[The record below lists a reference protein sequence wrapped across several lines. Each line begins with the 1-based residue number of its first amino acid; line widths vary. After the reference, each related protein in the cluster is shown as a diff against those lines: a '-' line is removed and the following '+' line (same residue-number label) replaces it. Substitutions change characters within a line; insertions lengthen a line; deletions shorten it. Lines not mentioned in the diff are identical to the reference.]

1 MLTDGSLQRMIFRAL
16 VIATV
21 GALVACSSLKK
32 SPASG
37 TKFSSKWASFESSA
51 KDHNSIVSLPPF
63 ERSPRA
69 SQDAVDQAIKVAN
82 SKLDAIGRLNSD
94 EVTFENTIVALDDM
108 AFDVSLVASRTYMLK
123 ETSESAEHRK
133 KATDAIKK
141 IDEWAVGLDYRE
153 DVYRAVKAF
162 ADSRPILQGE
172 DKRLLD
178 QTLRDYRRAGLHLSK
193 TERDEVEKL
202 RKELSSATTEFRTN
216 ITNAKKSLKFTRVEL
231 DGLPKMFLDQVKT
244 GKNEYTLQANVT
256 FHYLNILRSAK
267 NEQTRIRFSA
277 ERLKLASDKNIPL
290 LKKVIQ
296 LRALIANKLGY
307 KTWADYRCEVKMAGD
322 GKTAIDFLRNL
333 KRGLEPKWK
342 AEMAEFTKIKRRET
356 NDSDAIINMWDIF
369 YYENLYKK
377 ERFSVDAEQLRVFF
391 PYEQTLQ
398 GMFRVYE
405 EIFRLKIVEAKPKY
419 KWSNQ
424 VTLHLVYDSLSGEPL
439 GAMYLDMFPRDG
451 KFNHFAMFPLISGKK
466 LSNGKYQRPTV
477 ALICNFPNP
486 GKDKIS
492 LLSHDN
498 VETLF
503 HEFGHA
509 LHGILTRTKFTRF
522 AGTSVPRDFVEAPSQ
537 MLENWIWDKSVLDS
551 FAADYRDSS
560 KKIPQ
565 AVLDKLQEAKKGTIA
580 RHYRRQLS
588 YGLVDLGLHSL
599 NAEEAKTV
607 DPVELS
613 HQITENVYLKPQENT
628 SFVGYFGHL
637 MGYDAGY
644 YGYAWADAI
653 SADMATVFENAP
665 NRYYDKKAGMRLRK
679 EIYEIGDSRDVNESI
694 EKFLGR
700 PRSLK
705 PFLKDLGI
713 DK

>member
-1 MLTDGSLQRMIFRAL
+1 MIIRAL
-16 VIATV
+16 IIIFI
-21 GALVACSSLKK
+21 GALVSCSTLKK
-32 SPASG
+32 TGSDM
-37 TKFSSKWASFESSA
+37 KFSSKWDSFESSA
-51 KDHNSIVSLPPF
+51 INNNSIVSLPPF
-63 ERSPRA
+63 ERSPQA
-69 SQDAVDQAIKVAN
+69 SLDAVDQAIHVAN
-82 SKLDAIGRLNSD
+82 SKLDAIGRLKED
-94 EVTFENTIVALDDM
+94 EVTFDNTIVALDDM
-108 AFDVSLVASRTYMLK
+108 AFDVSLVANRTYMLK
-123 ETSESAEHRK
+123 ETSESAKHRK

-162 ADSRPILQGE
+162 VDTQPELQGE

-193 TERDEVEKL
+193 DDRNEVEKL

-216 ITNAKKSLKFTRVEL
+216 ITNAKKSLKFTKSEL
-231 DGLPKMFLDQVKT
+231 VGLPDAFLDHVKT
-244 GKNEYTLQANVT
+244 AKDQYTLLANVT

-267 NEQTRIRFSA
+267 SEQTRIRFSA

-290 LKKVIQ
+290 LKNIIQ

-322 GKTAIDFLRNL
+322 GKTASDFLMNL

-356 NDSDAIINMWDIF
+356 NDSDAVVNMWDIF

-405 EIFRLKIVEAKPKY
+405 EIFRLKIVEAKPQY
-419 KWSNQ
+419 KWNNQ

-439 GAMYLDMFPRDG
+439 GALYLDMFPRDG

-466 LSNGKYQRPTV
+466 LSSGNYQRPTV

-486 GKDKIS
+486 GKNKTS

-509 LHGILTRTKFTRF
+509 LHGILTQTKYTRF

-551 FAADYRDSS
+551 FAADYRDPS

-565 AVLDKLQEAKKGTIA
+565 SVLDKLQEAKKGTIA

-599 NAEEAKTV
+599 SVDEAKTV

-613 HQITENVYLKPQENT
+613 HQITEDVYLKPQENT

-653 SADMATVFENAP
+653 SADMATVFKNAP
-665 NRYYDKKAGMRLRK
+665 NRFYDKKAGMRLRK
-679 EIYEIGDSRDVNESI
+679 EIYEIGDSRDVNVSI

-700 PRSLK
+700 TRSLE

-713 DK
+713 NK

>member
-51 KDHNSIVSLPPF
+51 RDHNSIVSLPPF

-398 GMFRVYE
+398 GMFRIYE

>member
-1 MLTDGSLQRMIFRAL
+1 MIFRAL
-16 VIATV
+16 LIAAV
-21 GALVACSSLKK
+21 GTLVACSSLKN
-32 SPASG
+32 SPVSG
-37 TKFSSKWASFESSA
+37 TKFSSEWASFESSA
-51 KDHNSIVSLPPF
+51 KDNNSIVLLPPF

-69 SQDAVDQAIKVAN
+69 SQNAVDEVIRVAN
-82 SKLDAIGRLNSD
+82 SKLDAIGGLMPE
-94 EVTFENTIVALDDM
+94 EVTFDNTIVALDDM
-108 AFDVSLVASRTYMLK
+108 AFDVSLVANRTYMLK
-123 ETSESAEHRK
+123 ETSENAEHRK

-162 ADSRPILQGE
+162 ADSNPELQGE

-193 TERDEVEKL
+193 VERDQVEKL

-216 ITNAKKSLKFTRVEL
+216 ITNAKKSLKFNKTEL
-231 DGLPKMFLDQVKT
+231 AGLPDAFLEQVKT
-244 GKNEYTLQANVT
+244 GEDQYTLQANVT

-267 NEQTRIRFSA
+267 SEQTRIRFSA
-277 ERLKLASDKNIPL
+277 ERLKLASDKNVPL

-322 GKTAIDFLRNL
+322 GKTASDFLINL

-356 NDSDAIINMWDIF
+356 NDSDAVVNMWDIF

-405 EIFRLKIVEAKPKY
+405 EIFRLKIVEAKPQY
-419 KWSNQ
+419 KWNNQ

-439 GAMYLDMFPRDG
+439 GALYLDMFPRDG

-466 LSNGKYQRPTV
+466 LSNGYYQRPTV

-509 LHGILTRTKFTRF
+509 LHGILTRTKYTRF

-551 FAADYRDSS
+551 FAADYRDPS

-565 AVLDKLQEAKKGTIA
+565 TVLDKLQEAKKGTIA

-588 YGLVDLGLHSL
+588 YGLVDLGLHTL
-599 NAEEAKTV
+599 NVDEAKTV

-613 HQITENVYLKPQENT
+613 HQITEDVYLKPQENT

-665 NRYYDKKAGMRLRK
+665 DRYYDKKAGMRLRM

-700 PRSLK
+700 PRSLE

-713 DK
+713 NK

>member
-51 KDHNSIVSLPPF
+51 RDHNSIVSLPPF

-202 RKELSSATTEFRTN
+202 RKELSSATTEFRAN

-356 NDSDAIINMWDIF
+356 NDSDAIVNMWDIF

-398 GMFRVYE
+398 GMFRIYE

-700 PRSLK
+700 TRSLE

>member
-1 MLTDGSLQRMIFRAL
+1 
-16 VIATV
+16 
-21 GALVACSSLKK
+21 
-32 SPASG
+32 
-37 TKFSSKWASFESSA
+37 
-51 KDHNSIVSLPPF
+51 
-63 ERSPRA
+63 
-69 SQDAVDQAIKVAN
+69 
-82 SKLDAIGRLNSD
+82 
-94 EVTFENTIVALDDM
+94 
-108 AFDVSLVASRTYMLK
+108 
-123 ETSESAEHRK
+123 
-133 KATDAIKK
+133 
-141 IDEWAVGLDYRE
+141 
-153 DVYRAVKAF
+153 
-162 ADSRPILQGE
+162 
-172 DKRLLD
+172 
-178 QTLRDYRRAGLHLSK
+178 
-193 TERDEVEKL
+193 
-202 RKELSSATTEFRTN
+202 
-216 ITNAKKSLKFTRVEL
+216 
-231 DGLPKMFLDQVKT
+231 
-244 GKNEYTLQANVT
+244 
-256 FHYLNILRSAK
+256 
-267 NEQTRIRFSA
+267 
-277 ERLKLASDKNIPL
+277 
-290 LKKVIQ
+290 
-296 LRALIANKLGY
+296 
-307 KTWADYRCEVKMAGD
+307 MAGD

-398 GMFRVYE
+398 GMFRIYE

-560 KKIPQ
+560 RKIPQ
-565 AVLDKLQEAKKGTIA
+565 TVLDKLQEAKKGTIA

-599 NAEEAKTV
+599 NTEEAKTV

-700 PRSLK
+700 PRSLE

-713 DK
+713 NK

>member
-1 MLTDGSLQRMIFRAL
+1 M
-16 VIATV
+16 
-21 GALVACSSLKK
+21 
-32 SPASG
+32 PASG
-37 TKFSSKWASFESSA
+37 SLRPVIYRALLFIIVGVVIGCSSPKISLVPEEKFSSKWDDFEYSA
-51 KDHNSIVSLPPF
+51 KRYNSIVSLPPF
-63 ERSPRA
+63 ERSPQA
-69 SQDAVDQAIKVAN
+69 SLDAIDKAIEAAN
-82 SKLDAIGRLNSD
+82 AKLDAIGQLKSG
-94 EVTFENTIVALDDM
+94 EVTFDNTIVALDDT
-108 AFDVSLVASRTYMLK
+108 AFEVSLVANRTYMLK
-123 ETSESAEHRK
+123 ETSENPEHRK
-133 KATDAIKK
+133 KATEAIKK
-141 IDEWAVGLDYRE
+141 VDEWAVGLDYRE

-162 ADSRPILQGE
+162 AESKPKLKGE
-172 DKRLLD
+172 DKRLFD

-193 TERDEVEKL
+193 AKRDEVEKL

-216 ITNAKKSLKFTRVEL
+216 ITNAKKSLKFTKDEL
-231 DGLPKMFLDQVKT
+231 DGLPDVFLGQVKT

-277 ERLKLASDKNIPL
+277 ERLRLASDKNVPL
-290 LKKVIQ
+290 LKRVIQ

-322 GKTAIDFLRNL
+322 GETASNFLINL

-342 AEMAEFTKIKRRET
+342 SEMVEFTKIKRRET
-356 NDSDAIINMWDIF
+356 NNPDAVVNMWDIF

-391 PYEQTLQ
+391 PYEQTLR

-405 EIFRLKIVEAKPKY
+405 KIFRLKIVEAKPKY
-419 KWSNQ
+419 KWNDQ

-439 GAMYLDMFPRDG
+439 GALYLDMFPRDG

-466 LSNGKYQRPTV
+466 LSNGNYQRPTV

-486 GKDKIS
+486 GKDKVS

-509 LHGILTRTKFTRF
+509 LHGILTRTKYTRF

-537 MLENWIWDKSVLDS
+537 MLENWIWDKTVLDS

-588 YGLVDLGLHSL
+588 YGLVDLGLHTLSVD
-599 NAEEAKTV
+599 EAKSI

-613 HQITENVYLKPQENT
+613 HQITEDVYLRPQDNT

-665 NRYYDKKAGMRLRK
+665 DRYYDRKAGMRLRL
-679 EIYEIGDSRDVNESI
+679 EIYEVGDSRDVNESI

-713 DK
+713 NE

>member
-1 MLTDGSLQRMIFRAL
+1 MTDGSLQRMIFRAL

-123 ETSESAEHRK
+123 ETSENAEHRE

-216 ITNAKKSLKFTRVEL
+216 ITNAKKSLKFTRNEL
-231 DGLPKMFLDQVKT
+231 DGLPKLFLDQVKT
-244 GKNEYTLQANVT
+244 GKNEYTLQANIT

-290 LKKVIQ
+290 LKKIIQ

-356 NDSDAIINMWDIF
+356 NDSDAIVNMWDIF

-398 GMFRVYE
+398 GMFRIYE

-565 AVLDKLQEAKKGTIA
+565 TVLDKLQEAKKGTIA

-700 PRSLK
+700 TRSLE

>member
-37 TKFSSKWASFESSA
+37 TKFSSKWSSFESSA

-202 RKELSSATTEFRTN
+202 RKELSSATTEFRAN

-398 GMFRVYE
+398 GMFRIYE

>member
-1 MLTDGSLQRMIFRAL
+1 MIFRAL

-193 TERDEVEKL
+193 VERDGVEKL

-216 ITNAKKSLKFTRVEL
+216 ITNAKKSLKFTRNEL

-398 GMFRVYE
+398 GMFRIYE